1 MEIETQEHDAEKKQ
15 FVLNDPVID
24 ELLVAQLYSIG
35 SVKERLEVALDSLEE
50 KLRSFNQNGGGSYYG
65 RNQFK
70 KSESEKEK

>member
-1 MEIETQEHDAEKKQ
+1 MEIETQEHETDKK

-35 SVKERLEVALDSLEE
+35 SLKERLEVALDSLES
-50 KLRSFNQNGGGSYYG
+50 KLKVLEQSQPNYYG

-70 KSESEKEK
+70 